1 MFPPGGERELPIVEV
16 DANRVAEHGDAIVR
30 ILDGRLAGI
39 IVRGAIAPVRAAE
52 LVRRLQSNGG
62 SLPAFRP
69 PVFQGQV
76 FGMPLVSA
84 SDGLSTYLDD
94 AARFRSGC
102 AAICPDYPQLEQR
115 VAELLAALAQ
125 DLVVSVPRGPNGR
138 SYLPATIR
146 MLIEGD
152 RLPLHYENETLR
164 SPVMTALRP
173 LLNLSTLMSFYMPLA
188 VPPSGGL
195 LRLFWTHCLDGG
207 DTLVESFGGEE
218 RARPQFEARG
228 YATVLPG
235 VGDLLV
241 FDGGRWYHDVTPI
254 VGGQRWTWGGFLAA
268 TRDGRAI
275 HYWS

>member
-1 MFPPGGERELPIVEV
+1 MFPPGGERELPVVDV
-16 DANRVAEHGDAIVR
+16 DATRVTEHGDAIPR
-30 ILDGRLAGI
+30 MLHGSLAGI
-39 IVRGAIAPVRAAE
+39 LVRGAIEPSRAAE
-52 LVRRLQSNGG
+52 LVRCLQSDGG
-62 SLPAFRP
+62 SLPTFRP
-69 PVFQGQV
+69 PVFKGHV

-94 AARFRSGC
+94 AARFRAGC
-102 AAICPDYPQLEQR
+102 TAICSDYPRIEQR
-115 VAELLAALAQ
+115 IGELLSALAQ
-125 DLVVSVPRGPNGR
+125 KLTVRVPCGPDGR
-138 SYLPATIR
+138 SYLPDTIR
-146 MLIEGD
+146 VLIEGD

-173 LLNLSTLMSFYMPLA
+173 ELDLSTLMSFYMPLA

-228 YATVLPG
+228 YATVLPA

-254 VGGQRWTWGGFLAA
+254 VGGQRWTLGGFLAA
-268 TRDGRAI
+268 TRDGRTVY
-275 HYWS
+275 YWS